1 MVILGEQ
8 ILGTRNN
15 IYYVILDNMS
25 LKKSLLNITW
35 LKKGYVAL
43 YKKKRLRLL
52 VSLVDNITF
61 KQMCSILF

>member
-43 YKKKRLRLL
+43 YKKKDLGY
-52 VSLVDNITF
+52 
-61 KQMCSILF
+61 